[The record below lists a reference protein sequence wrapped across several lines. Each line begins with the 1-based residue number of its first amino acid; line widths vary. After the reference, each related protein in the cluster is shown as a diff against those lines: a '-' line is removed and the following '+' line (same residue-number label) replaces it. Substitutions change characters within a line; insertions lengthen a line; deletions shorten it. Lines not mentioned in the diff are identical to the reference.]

1 MYSLTF
7 NNDLIYDPRAADDM
21 LVIYESDVQLAV
33 GAAGSMTFTIPPTHP
48 LLDKLTV
55 LKGTLDLKQDGKSI
69 FRGRI
74 LHKKPVMGGE
84 VEIISEGVL
93 AYLNDSI
100 VEPYVF
106 PDDFLEDPGY
116 KAAASGGNVV
126 EWWLGWL
133 LNNHNSQVG
142 AEKQIQ
148 LGKVTVRDPNNYV
161 KRSCED
167 FTHTLKVINEKLP
180 GSSLGGYLMI
190 RYGDDGKNYLDYIS
204 EFTETNEQ
212 LVAYGENLLDLNRD
226 ISGESVI
233 TAILPIGADGLTIS
247 GLPDGNLPNGLKK
260 AGKVIYDP
268 AAEERYG
275 GRIVEPVTWD
285 DVTINTNLQT
295 KAAAYLL
302 KAVALPENITVK
314 ACDLHGVDEDIP
326 SFTLGQYAIV
336 HNPRDVEDKAMYPV
350 MELQPDI
357 HDPGNTVLT
366 LGRTTTTLSKST
378 YTDNRS
384 TADSIEV
391 HTSAAV
397 KQASEEM
404 NALLAQASGLYCT
417 PQVQPDG
424 STIYYLHDK
433 KTMGESR
440 LVMKLTAEAIGF
452 STDGGSTYP
461 YGFTVSGEMVM
472 KTIAAE
478 GINADWIDTGTLNL
492 GVLKLLGTICGIMQ
506 GYGMTASGRTTQGIV
521 LFGNGASGNDA
532 DPPYFIVTNAG
543 MRGQA
548 SKDYSWNMSNQWFE
562 ILGSLALRK
571 VNGSYGSIT
580 TEGNIIAD
588 GELYSYTNV
597 RCAGYMACSGDMTAG
612 GAVKG
617 ASLSVTGGASI
628 GYGKSD
634 PIQIGHYGSNLAE
647 CYWRSMTDA
656 DGNSYMVL
664 TQA

>member
-7 NNDLIYDPRAADDM
+7 NGDLIYDPRAADEM
-21 LVIYESDVQLAV
+21 LVIYDSDVQLAV

-84 VEIISEGVL
+84 VEIVSEGVL

-116 KAAASGGNVV
+116 QAAASGGNVV

-133 LNNHNSQVG
+133 LENHNSQVG
-142 AEKQIQ
+142 PEKQIK
-148 LGKVTVRDPNNYV
+148 LGNVTVRDPNNYV
-161 KRSCED
+161 KRSCEE
-167 FTHTLKVINEKLP
+167 FTHTLQAINDKLP

-190 RYGDDGKNYLDYIS
+190 RYGDGGENYLDYIS

-212 LVAYGENLLDLNRD
+212 LIAYGENLLDLNKD
-226 ISGESVI
+226 ISGENVI

-247 GLPDGNLPNGLKK
+247 DLPDGDLPNGLKK
-260 AGKVIYDP
+260 AGKIIFDP

-275 GRIVEPVTWD
+275 GRIVEPISWD

-302 KAVALPENITVK
+302 EAVTLPESITVK
-314 ACDLHGVDEDIP
+314 ACDLHGVDGDTP
-326 SFTLGQYAIV
+326 SFSLGQYAIV
-336 HNPRDVEDKAMYPV
+336 HNPRYIEDKVMYPV

-366 LGRTTTTLSKST
+366 LGKTTSTLSKST

-384 TADSIEV
+384 TADSIET

-397 KQASEEM
+397 KQASEQM
-404 NALLAQASGLYCT
+404 NALLSEASGLYCT
-417 PQVQPDG
+417 PEIQPDG

-433 KTMGESR
+433 KTFAESK

-452 STDGGSTYP
+452 STDGGETYP
-461 YGFTVSGEMVM
+461 YGFTIDGEMVM

-492 GVLKLLGTICGIMQ
+492 GILKLLGTICGIMQ
-506 GYGMTASGRTTQGIV
+506 GYGATADGMTTQGIV
-521 LFGNGASGNDA
+521 LFGNGSSGSVAN
-532 DPPYFIVTNAG
+532 PPYIIVTNAG
-543 MRGQA
+543 MRGQ
-548 SKDYSWNMSNQWFE
+548 STRNNSWNMTNQWFE
-562 ILGSLALRK
+562 VFGSIQARK
-571 VNGSYGSIT
+571 VGGSYGSIQ
-580 TEGNIIAD
+580 TEGGITAD
-588 GELYSYTNV
+588 ESIYSSGGIG
-597 RCAGYMACSGDMTAG
+597 CAGDVSAG
-612 GAVKG
+612 GSVSCNNITMKG
-617 ASLSVTGGASI
+617 TFRPAQ
-628 GYGKSD
+628 GKSIMYLD
-634 PIQIGHYGSNLAE
+634 WTAVRGV
-647 CYWRSMTDA
+647 
-656 DGNSYMVL
+656 DGNTYWAL
-664 TQA
+664 CGYDYPH